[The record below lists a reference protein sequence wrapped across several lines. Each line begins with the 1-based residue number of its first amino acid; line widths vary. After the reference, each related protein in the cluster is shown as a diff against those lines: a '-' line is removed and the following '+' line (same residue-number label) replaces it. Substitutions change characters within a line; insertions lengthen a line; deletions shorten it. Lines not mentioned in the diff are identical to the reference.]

1 MVRGSILHSH
11 PRICIDEEH
20 HLQHRV
26 SIMAWDQHLAS
37 RWYTG
42 SERIEDCMVGFMNQT
57 LKECLT
63 LPMACHQLK
72 RSHKKKKKKKN
83 TATNPFLRTKVA
95 VRCCPFVYSLEN
107 NQIVFAKKYFSV
119 VMQFIHTCIQTHI
132 HMYKFKTNIK
142 QDSHQIMLCVQYSLI
157 ASILF

>member
-57 LKECLT
+57 SKECLT

-72 RSHKKKKKKKN
+72 RSHKSIPEDKSSCEVSPICVLIGKQPDSFCQKVFFCCYAVHTHMHTN
-83 TATNPFLRTKVA
+83 TYTYV
-95 VRCCPFVYSLEN
+95 
-107 NQIVFAKKYFSV
+107 QI
-119 VMQFIHTCIQTHI
+119 
-132 HMYKFKTNIK
+132 
-142 QDSHQIMLCVQYSLI
+142 
-157 ASILF
+157 